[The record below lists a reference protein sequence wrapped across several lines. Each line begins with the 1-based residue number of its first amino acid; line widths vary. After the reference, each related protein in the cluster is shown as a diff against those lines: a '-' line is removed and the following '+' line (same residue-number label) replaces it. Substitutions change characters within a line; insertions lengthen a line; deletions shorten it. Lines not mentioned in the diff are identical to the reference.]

1 MVAPPSFP
9 GVSLHV
15 GCQSRVA
22 LSGTVLEK
30 QNPRKEVSL
39 FHYKEVSMV
48 DRDNRTKQG
57 GQGSS
62 QGPGRKSQGQGGRPG
77 QTGQSGH
84 ETEGR
89 PGQSKQTQGNP
100 DQRRDEQGHFTG
112 GSEQQGSRGK
122 SGSGSGSSSDVE
134 EEENDE

>member
-1 MVAPPSFP
+1 MVGPPSFA
-9 GVSLHV
+9 GVSEHV

-57 GQGSS
+57 GQGTS
-62 QGPGRKSQGQGGRPG
+62 QGPGGKSQGQSGRPG
-77 QTGQSGH
+77 QDKSGH
-84 ETEGR
+84 ESEGR
-89 PGQSKQTQGNP
+89 PGQSKQTQGGNP
-100 DQRRDEQGHFTG
+100 DKRRDEQGHFTG
-112 GSEQQGSRGK
+112 GSEPQGSRGK

-134 EEENDE
+134 EENDE